1 MLLFAAL
8 TIGFIAAPPPAT
20 HASPQ
25 ESAPCAKLSGHQTRF
40 SAGTANR
47 VVFVT
52 AAEAAQ
58 NAVLITGCVRDGD
71 GYAQEWQQAGFIGKN
86 GFAPEGQ
93 LREGQY
99 RSPTGSFSATEALG
113 KANPGTKLLY
123 HTVNRRSRWGG
134 PGSPAYN
141 NYVEGGS
148 PADENLWYWM
158 NQGTYE
164 QAAVINYNRLPD
176 AVPVPGADYAIFFGA
191 GNRVSAGCVS
201 TTLATSTR
209 VVQTLVP
216 GDRFIMGVVSDVFV
230 AAPPGAATPPATPPS
245 VPAAAGSPSAASS
258 PAASPT
264 PATPG
269 TTPSV
274 SQGAPAV
281 ETGVPALVSLGWL
294 LVAGG
299 AAAVGL
305 SLVLRLL
312 RKRGNGQRDN
322 PTD

>member
-1 MLLFAAL
+1 MALRHTCGILLLTAL
-8 TIGFIAAPPPAT
+8 TMGVLSAFPPAA

-25 ESAPCAKLSGHQTRF
+25 ETAPCAKLSAHQTRY
-40 SAGTANR
+40 SAGTATR

-71 GYAQEWQQAGFIGKN
+71 GFVQEWQQTGFIGEN

-93 LREGQY
+93 LREGEY

-113 KANPGTKLLY
+113 RADPGTRLLY

-134 PGSPAYN
+134 PGSPDYN
-141 NYVEGGS
+141 NYLEGGT

-176 AVPVPGADYAIFFGA
+176 ATPVPGADYAIFFGA

-201 TTLATSTR
+201 TTLETSTR

-216 GDRFIMGVVSDVFV
+216 GDRFIMGAVNDVFV
-230 AAPPGAATPPATPPS
+230 AATPAAQATP
-245 VPAAAGSPSAASS
+245 VSPSQVSPSQVSPPQDTAA
-258 PAASPT
+258 AASP
-264 PATPG
+264 
-269 TTPSV
+269 S
-274 SQGAPAV
+274 SQGPPAA
-281 ETGVPALVSLGWL
+281 ETGVPALVTLG
-294 LVAGG
+294 LVLVVGG
-299 AAAVGL
+299 AAAVAL
-305 SLVLRLL
+305 SFVLRLL
-312 RKRGNGQRDN
+312 RKRGNGPQ
-322 PTD
+322 P

>member
-1 MLLFAAL
+1 L
-8 TIGFIAAPPPAT
+8 
-20 HASPQ
+20 
-25 ESAPCAKLSGHQTRF
+25 SAHQTRY

-52 AAEAAQ
+52 AAGAAQ
-58 NAVLITGCVRDGD
+58 NAVLITGCVRSGG

-93 LREGQY
+93 LREGEY

-113 KANPGTKLLY
+113 KANPGTTLLY

-201 TTLATSTR
+201 TTLETSTR

-230 AAPPGAATPPATPPS
+230 AATAGAATPPP
-245 VPAAAGSPSAASS
+245 VPAATASQPAASSSVASSSAASPAQATPAATS
-258 PAASPT
+258 PASQGT
-264 PATPG
+264 PA
-269 TTPSV
+269 
-274 SQGAPAV
+274 A

-294 LVAGG
+294 LVVGG
-299 AAAVGL
+299 AAAVAL

-312 RKRGNGQRDN
+312 RKRGNGQRS
-322 PTD
+322 

>member
-1 MLLFAAL
+1 MLTAL
-8 TIGFIAAPPPAT
+8 TTVGLSAPPPAA

-25 ESAPCAKLSGHQTRF
+25 ETAPCAKLSAHQTRY
-40 SAGTANR
+40 SAGTATR

-58 NAVLITGCVRDGD
+58 NAVLITGCVRNPE
-71 GYAQEWQQAGFIGKN
+71 GYVQEWQQTGFIGKN

-113 KANPGTKLLY
+113 KADPGTRLLY

-148 PADENLWYWM
+148 AADENLWYWM

-176 AVPVPGADYAIFFGA
+176 ATPVPGADYAIFFGA

-201 TTLATSTR
+201 TTLETSTR

-216 GDRFIMGVVSDVFV
+216 GDRFIMGAVSDVFV
-230 AAPPGAATPPATPPS
+230 AAPPATSAPATATPPAAQAP
-245 VPAAAGSPSAASS
+245 AASS
-258 PAASPT
+258 PPAPPAATAAASP
-264 PATPG
+264 
-269 TTPSV
+269 S
-274 SQGAPAV
+274 SQGAPAA
-281 ETGVPALVSLGWL
+281 ETGVPAPVTLGLL
-294 LVAGG
+294 LVVGG
-299 AAAVGL
+299 AAAVAL
-305 SLVLRLL
+305 SFVLRMH
-312 RKRGNGQRDN
+312 RKRGNG
-322 PTD
+322 